1 MKQKIFSLTLGILA
15 GLALFFLVSSFFD
28 VNSTVTKIKNNK
40 SVQSTGILNWLDWKP
55 ESIFDLSWNTLNYTW
70 NINYSKSW
78 TMYWSWD
85 KPLEIRK
92 GNRLNTRSQ

>member
-28 VNSTVTKIKNNK
+28 VNSKVTKIKNNK
-40 SVQSTGILNWLDWKP
+40 SNQSTGIVNWLDWKS
-55 ESIFDLSWNTLNYTW
+55 ESIFDLSWSKWNYTW
-70 NINYSKSW
+70 NIGSSKSW
-78 TMYWSWD
+78 TIHLSWN

-92 GNRLNTRSQ
+92 GNRLNTN